1 MSARDKLVEL
11 ACRLQEVTKQSYPD
25 RSETRCAD
33 RPVRPTSPYTNKEDR
48 PSR

>member
-11 ACRLQEVTKQSYPD
+11 ACRLQEVTKVCPD

-33 RPVRPTSPYTNKEDR
+33 RPVRPISPYTNKEDR
-48 PSR
+48 QSR